1 MYTLT
6 FNGYFEV
13 EYPNEF
19 LADLEELKKKHDVYF
34 FGKPVLQ
41 DLGHYVDFQ
50 KEDSSTVIET
60 TEESVESKVVEPE
73 IIREETNEV

>member
-1 MYTLT
+1 MYQLT

-19 LADLEELKKKHDVYF
+19 LAELEQLKKKHDVYF
-34 FGKPVLQ
+34 FGEPILR

-50 KEDSSTVIET
+50 KENSSDVS
-60 TEESVESKVVEPE
+60 TEPIPNNTS
-73 IIREETNEV
+73 EENSSQDEEV